1 MRLRALLL
9 SLCLLV
15 GSVGVVLPNRV
26 AAAAAPYAALRVTT
40 TGSGSLS
47 LTPGEVKPVTITFQN
62 TGTSTWKNDGTG
74 YVSLYTHGPKYRTSV
89 FDPGTW
95 LSATQVKRLQEVSV
109 APGATG
115 TISFSLRAPQ
125 TPGTYSETFALAS
138 EGTAWITGGQVSL
151 SITVAEKAP
160 SSASPVAYGSTN
172 VSTPIA
178 STLPEPTYTANI
190 VAQTATKLKAKA
202 GKPISFMIA
211 VKNTGTATWD
221 TVTLTDA
228 SSVAAAKT
236 GQRVSFAHSSWSGKA
251 AVIAKNQEI
260 APGETATLQ
269 FFMQA
274 PQVNGN
280 HSVAFTLTAD
290 GEELDGGELLLP
302 VEVTGGSGELADTP
316 ATTGASF
323 TTSPVFMPSVDEPT
337 IRVGVLIVDEETDWE
352 VEVGSKTSDVELRN
366 TDGTLL
372 LTIPKGGDLRAA
384 YENGSYVYGSGSSE
398 KTSTLPLRF
407 VPITANAVLE
417 VTNFDR
423 RVTRGTSFANNTFR
437 NVLELR
443 YNASKNRTW
452 LINELPMEYYL
463 RGLAETSNSSPV
475 EYQKAILT
483 AARTY
488 AYYHYTHTSK
498 HAAEGYLVD
507 AYRDQVYWGYGQE
520 ERNPAITAAVEASR
534 GEIVTYQGATAIT
547 SYFSR
552 SDGMTRNW
560 SDVWAGN
567 IPYAKAVSVPCDQGK
582 TLWGHGVG
590 MSASGAICMAN
601 EGKTSK
607 EILTYFYTGVEVARM
622 WE

>member
-1 MRLRALLL
+1 MRFSALVV
-9 SLCLLV
+9 SLCLLL
-15 GSVGVVLPNRV
+15 GSFAGIPRSAH
-26 AAAAAPYAALRVTT
+26 AASSSAYAALRVTT
-40 TGSGSLS
+40 TGGGSIS
-47 LTPGEVKPVTITFQN
+47 LTPGEVKPVTITLEN

-74 YVSLYTHGPKYRTSV
+74 YISLYTYGPKYRTSA

-95 LSATQVKRLQEVSV
+95 LSATQVKRLQEASV

-138 EGTAWITGGQVSL
+138 ESTAWVTGGEITL
-151 SITVAEKAP
+151 SVVVAEQQEEVSPAEENTE
-160 SSASPVAYGSTN
+160 STAS
-172 VSTPIA
+172 
-178 STLPEPTYTANI
+178 ETYTANI
-190 VAQTATKLKAKA
+190 VAQTATKLKARA

-211 VKNTGTATWD
+211 VKNTGTATWS
-221 TVTLTDA
+221 TLSVTDA
-228 SSVAAAKT
+228 SSLTTAKT
-236 GQRVSFAHSSWSGKA
+236 GQHVSFAHSSWSGKN
-251 AVIAKNQEI
+251 AVTVQNQNI

-269 FFMQA
+269 FFLQT

-280 HSVAFTLTAD
+280 HSVAFSLAAN

-302 VEVTGGSGELADTP
+302 IEVTGGSGELASAP
-316 ATTGASF
+316 AIENVETQFIAS
-323 TTSPVFMPSVDEPT
+323 VEEP
-337 IRVGVLIVDEETDWE
+337 IMRVGVLIVDEETNWE
-352 VEVGSKTSDVELRN
+352 VEIGSQTSDVELRD
-366 TDGTLL
+366 TDGKLL
-372 LTIPKGGDLRAA
+372 LTIPKGSNVRAA
-384 YENGSYVYGSGSSE
+384 YENGVYVYGSGTAE
-398 KTSTLPLRF
+398 KTSSLPLRF
-407 VPITANAVLE
+407 VPVTANAVLE
-417 VTNFDR
+417 ITNFDR

-443 YNASKNRTW
+443 YNASKDRTW
-452 LINELPMEYYL
+452 IINELGMEYYL
-463 RGLAETSNSSPV
+463 RGLAETSNSSPT

-488 AYYHYTHTSK
+488 AYYHYTHVSK

-520 ERNPAITAAVEASR
+520 ERNPLITAAVEASR
-534 GEIVTYQGATAIT
+534 GYIVTYQGATAIT

-560 SDVWAGN
+560 SDVWAGS
-567 IPYAKAVSVPCDQGK
+567 IPYAQAVAVPCDQGK

-601 EGKTSK
+601 EGKTSE
-607 EILTYFYTGVEVARM
+607 EILTYFYTGVEVERI

>member
-15 GSVGVVLPNRV
+15 SSVTMVLPNRV
-26 AAAAAPYAALRVTT
+26 VAAAAPYATLRVTT
-40 TGSGSLS
+40 TGGGSLS

-74 YVSLYTHGPKYRTSV
+74 YISLYTYGPKYRTSA

-138 EGTAWITGGQVSL
+138 ESTAWVTGGEITL
-151 SITVAEKAP
+151 SVVVAEQQEEV
-160 SSASPVAYGSTN
+160 SSTEESEESTAS
-172 VSTPIA
+172 
-178 STLPEPTYTANI
+178 ETYTANI

-202 GKPISFMIA
+202 GRPISFMIA
-211 VKNTGTATWD
+211 VKNTGTATWSALSIAD
-221 TVTLTDA
+221 TSAIT
-228 SSVAAAKT
+228 AAKT
-236 GQRVSFAHSSWSGKA
+236 GQTVSFAHSSWSGKT
-251 AVIAKNQEI
+251 AVTVQNQNI

-269 FFMQA
+269 FFLQT
-274 PQVNGN
+274 PQMNGS
-280 HSVAFTLTAD
+280 HSVAFSLAAN
-290 GEELDGGELLLP
+290 GEDLEGGEFTLP
-302 VEVTGGSGELADTP
+302 VEVTGGSGELASTP
-316 ATTGASF
+316 LDESEEESFVAS
-323 TTSPVFMPSVDEPT
+323 VEEPT
-337 IRVGVLIVDEETDWE
+337 MRVGVLIVDEETDWE
-352 VEVGSKTSDVELRN
+352 VEIGSQTSDVELRD
-366 TDGTLL
+366 TDGKLL
-372 LTIPKGGDLRAA
+372 LTIPRGSDVRAA
-384 YENGSYVYGSGSSE
+384 YENGVYVYGSGTAE
-398 KTSTLPLRF
+398 KTSSLPLRF
-407 VPITANAVLE
+407 VPVTANAVLE
-417 VTNFDR
+417 ITNFDR

-443 YNASKNRTW
+443 YNSSKDRTW
-452 LINELPMEYYL
+452 IINELPMEYYL
-463 RGLAETSNSSPV
+463 RGLAETSNSSPT

-488 AYYHYTHTSK
+488 AYYHYTHGSK
-498 HAAEGYLVD
+498 HAKEGYLVD

-520 ERNPAITAAVEASR
+520 ERNPLITAAVEASR
-534 GEIVTYQGATAIT
+534 GYIVTYQGATAIT

-560 SDVWAGN
+560 SDVWAGS
-567 IPYAKAVSVPCDQGK
+567 IPYAKAVAVPCDQGK

-601 EGKTSK
+601 EGKTSE
-607 EILTYFYTGVEVARM
+607 EILTYFYTGVEVTHE
-622 WE
+622 WK